1 MAMAMRVNFSFEVQY
16 PADSPHSQ
24 AQRDQLMDSLQA
36 TLQQLLAAQDRKAEV
51 VGSDNSHRGAGSK
64 LVDLTTVLEDAPLAV
79 ILKEFSAQRG
89 VGVTALE

>member
-1 MAMAMRVNFSFEVQY
+1 MAVAMRVNFSFEVQY

-36 TLQQLLAAQDRKAEV
+36 TLQQLLAAQDREAEV
-51 VGSDNSHRGAGSK
+51 VVSDSHRGAGSK